1 MQETIKSNIP
11 TNATKKPMQQTNKCI
26 KQTNATKQLKVQ
38 QTLQT
43 NRCNKQINELS
54 VPMLLLAPLMK
65 SAVFIVK
72 WMGNTHWV
80 LGRAGTEPGGR
91 VRRAELGVGSWP
103 VVPTPAGAG
112 DHSQLNPA
120 VLGSPRLLCFSF
132 SFSETNLS
140 QS

>member
-1 MQETIKSNIP
+1 
-11 TNATKKPMQQTNKCI
+11 MQQTNKCI

-80 LGRAGTEPGGR
+80 LGRAGTELGGGR

-103 VVPTPAGAG
+103 VVPTPAGAR
-112 DHSQLNPA
+112 DHSLLNPA
-120 VLGSPRLLCFSF
+120 VFGPASFVFSF
-132 SFSETNLS
+132 SF
-140 QS
+140 